1 MLKSSWLAMG
11 NGQWAM
17 GNGQWAMGNGQWA
30 MSPCPFLYQQVLT
43 TPKENRGIFF

>member
-1 MLKSSWLAMG
+1 MG

-30 MSPCPFLYQQVLT
+30 LLSPCPFLYQQVLT
-43 TPKENRGIFF
+43 TPVYKSLLIGNLTLDRG